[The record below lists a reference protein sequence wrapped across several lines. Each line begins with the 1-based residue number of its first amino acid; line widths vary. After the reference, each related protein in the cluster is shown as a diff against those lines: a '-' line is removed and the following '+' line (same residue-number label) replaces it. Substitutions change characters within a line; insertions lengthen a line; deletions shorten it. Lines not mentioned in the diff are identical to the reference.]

1 MKHFLRFSP
10 ASAAPSSATTT
21 RSQLPWN
28 LCSQTETITKTH
40 RVCKED
46 GIQQL
51 ARKENEASKCYIH
64 FLESYKVC
72 PDLELTVLRSNSTF
86 LSFCVFHLV
95 SYTNSMRWTW
105 ITHAWRIVKTHM
117 DPPKMWSR
125 EKAKGRKGRRKI
137 RKEEGKE
144 GRKEGRKERNPMLT
158 MNVKLTGWI
167 PWSRFQPLQ
176 LIPILLFHCNDLLC
190 PTPYFPSPCLSS
202 LEYSKS

>member
-1 MKHFLRFSP
+1 MKHFLRFPP
-10 ASAAPSSATTT
+10 ASAAPSSATTA

-51 ARKENEASKCYIH
+51 AGKENEASKCYIH

-72 PDLELTVLRSNSTF
+72 PDLELTVLRSNFIF

-105 ITHAWRIVKTHM
+105 ITHAWRIVKTHI

-125 EKAKGRKGRRKI
+125 EKAKGRKDG
-137 RKEEGKE
+137 KEENKE
-144 GRKEGRKERNPMLT
+144 GRGEGREEGRQEGKKPQADNECKAHWLNPMVQVQTSSINSNITFSLWWFI
-158 MNVKLTGWI
+158 V
-167 PWSRFQPLQ
+167 SHPLFSIS
-176 LIPILLFHCNDLLC
+176 LPI
-190 PTPYFPSPCLSS
+190 
-202 LEYSKS
+202 